1 MIPGCIEHLPT
12 PRSPGFTNSP
22 SSSKYNSVT
31 QNRNQF
37 ILVTMKK
44 YLYLRNF
51 LFRAKSHNKKNVLK
65 RRWKSPPNK
74 PILKNVKVFYRFSLF
89 SFAVSTSSEEDW
101 IFSPPTF
108 QSNLIPSASHTIFS
122 GVFSFF
128 LSPPFAK

>member
-1 MIPGCIEHLPT
+1 MIPGCMEHFPT
-12 PRSPGFTNSP
+12 PYSPGFTSSP

-31 QNRNQF
+31 QNKNQF

-51 LFRAKSHNKKNVLK
+51 LFRANSHNKKNVPK
-65 RRWKSPPNK
+65 RRWRLLPNM
-74 PILKNVKVFYRFSLF
+74 PVLKNVKVSYESSFF
-89 SFAVSTSSEEDW
+89 SFAVSTNSEEDC

-108 QSNLIPSASHTIFS
+108 QSNLIPSASHIIFS